1 MIASRFIS
9 RQQCFQLLLK
19 KVAKKEANLK
29 PKLETLL
36 PLIDRKTWIF
46 RLGQICCMYLY
57 FRVMGLLHLLFLG
70 EVIKE
75 FIMWSTTRF
84 FIMYL
89 CSVDLAISLLILR
102 AIKHDVHLLQN
113 SYISAIVVRYVLL
126 RVFIMD
132 LYLVKRKLLRYKET
146 KSFLL

>member
-1 MIASRFIS
+1 
-9 RQQCFQLLLK
+9 
-19 KVAKKEANLK
+19 
-29 PKLETLL
+29 
-36 PLIDRKTWIF
+36 
-46 RLGQICCMYLY
+46 
-57 FRVMGLLHLLFLG
+57 MGLLHLLFLG

-102 AIKHDVHLLQN
+102 TIKHDVHLLQN

>member
-1 MIASRFIS
+1 MN
-9 RQQCFQLLLK
+9 FQTW
-19 KVAKKEANLK
+19 AN
-29 PKLETLL
+29 TS
-36 PLIDRKTWIF
+36 
-46 RLGQICCMYLY
+46 MYLY
-57 FRVMGLLHLLFLG
+57 FRVMGNLLVLG

-113 SYISAIVVRYVLL
+113 SYIRAIGCKVCFAKGIHNGFVLGKEK
-126 RVFIMD
+126 MT
-132 LYLVKRKLLRYKET
+132 KL
-146 KSFLL
+146 

>member
-1 MIASRFIS
+1 MFPTFTEESSQKRGQFEAKIGNAAASYRPKDMN
-9 RQQCFQLLLK
+9 FQTW
-19 KVAKKEANLK
+19 ANML
-29 PKLETLL
+29 
-36 PLIDRKTWIF
+36 
-46 RLGQICCMYLY
+46 YLY

-75 FIMWSTTRF
+75 FIMWSTTTRF

-102 AIKHDVHLLQN
+102 TIKHDVHLLQN

-132 LYLVKRKLLRYKET
+132 LYLVKRKLLRYQET

>member
-1 MIASRFIS
+1 MFPTFRDNSQKRGQFDAKIGNATASYRPKDMN
-9 RQQCFQLLLK
+9 FQTW
-19 KVAKKEANLK
+19 ANML
-29 PKLETLL
+29 
-36 PLIDRKTWIF
+36 
-46 RLGQICCMYLY
+46 YLY

-75 FIMWSTTRF
+75 FIMWSTTTRF

>member
-1 MIASRFIS
+1 MFPTSTEEKSQR
-9 RQQCFQLLLK
+9 RDQLE
-19 KVAKKEANLK
+19 AKIGKTVVSYRPKDMNLQTWANML
-29 PKLETLL
+29 
-36 PLIDRKTWIF
+36 
-46 RLGQICCMYLY
+46 YLY

-75 FIMWSTTRF
+75 FIMWSTTTRF

-132 LYLVKRKLLRYKET
+132 LYLVKRKLLLYKET